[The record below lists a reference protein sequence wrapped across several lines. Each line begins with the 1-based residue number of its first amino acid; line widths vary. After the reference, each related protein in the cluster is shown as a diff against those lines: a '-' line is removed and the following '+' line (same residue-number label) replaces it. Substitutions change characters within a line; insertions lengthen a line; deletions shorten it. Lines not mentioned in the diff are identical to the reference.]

1 MWSAG
6 NPGVAGEGPPCEGSG
21 AARGEAKMARFLVQ
35 KMRESVSE
43 TKPAEPR
50 AVAWGSA
57 GLPVARFQGAGPRA
71 RKMGS
76 DSGAFSALQNW
87 SIFRP
92 RSIAHLCGARKC
104 AHFRVQKMGQKLGA
118 FSTLL
123 GWNFWTREG
132 RVF

>member
-6 NPGVAGEGPPCEGSG
+6 NPGVAGERPPCEGFG
-21 AARGEAKMARFLVQ
+21 AARGEAKMTRFLVQ

-50 AVAWGSA
+50 TVVYNFA
-57 GLPVARFQGAGPRA
+57 GPLVARLWGAGPRA

-76 DSGAFSALQNW
+76 DSGAFSAPKNW
-87 SIFRP
+87 FIFWP
-92 RSIAHLCGARKC
+92 RSLAHLCGARKC
-104 AHFRVQKMGQKLGA
+104 AHFWVQKMGQKLGA